1 MTSAEPTT
9 HAPTPRPAPGPD
21 VLLAAT
27 VAVLGHFDGDA
38 DQTLTV
44 WQDGSARTVRV
55 STDATAVS
63 ATLVEATR
71 AGLLA
76 AEPAPSPDAGRL
88 VDLTG
93 DCPAPADLDLLV
105 RLDDARRT
113 VHVATG
119 PAWAR
124 TATAERLSGLIQRVA
139 GHLADPATADAPL
152 SRLPFLTADERTR
165 LVVELNDTTAE
176 VPPRTV
182 AQAIADLAAEDP
194 DAPAVIT
201 RERVL
206 SRRELQDLARTVA
219 GQLARAGVREG
230 DSVYVCLPR
239 SAELVV
245 AWTAAL
251 GAGIVCVPVDP
262 AYPQAR
268 IQQIVQGE
276 SPTVLTVPSTHD
288 LIPHARRIP
297 VVLDPPAGSPAPDG
311 AWPVAAAP
319 ESVVYVMHTSGSTGV
334 PKGVA
339 IREIG
344 LRNLMHVSARQFG
357 LGPGR
362 RSLSLASPGFDANV
376 WELLAPLYAGA
387 AVVPFDDE
395 LISAKGLAEC
405 VRATEA
411 DAFFPFSPLLI
422 RLDPADFPGIRTVIT
437 AGELFSQEL
446 VDRWQPGREM
456 IYAFGPTEATALQS
470 WHYCHAGSPEPAPSI
485 GRPMTNLRMW
495 LVDPWGGLAAP
506 GAVGELYIGG
516 LGVGAGYVGLPEA
529 TAAKFVVRPE
539 LDGDSTLYRTGDLAS
554 FRPDGAIDFRGR
566 KDNQVKLR
574 GFRVELGEVETVLA
588 ALPGIDTAISV
599 VHETDAERLLVA
611 HLIPVPGTELPS
623 PAHLREQLADLLP
636 YYMIP
641 SAFVALTDIPYTP
654 NGKID
659 RTVLARR
666 PLPAPSEPATGS
678 GDMADREILAEV
690 SAAFA
695 VVLGV
700 PDIAPDQ
707 DFFAAGGHS
716 LGVAEIA
723 GRLNDHYRTDIR
735 ARDLFEHPTP
745 ADLTRRIAQLL
756 ATTEGAAADAEPDS
770 DEGGP
775 GLLPVQSWQW
785 LLRQARPED
794 DAAYN
799 VPTLFTCGGAVDPER
814 LRVALKALRLRH
826 PMLQATVREVNGAPQ
841 VSLDGPEPA
850 LEVVDLSEAA
860 DPEAD
865 CAEAVRRRAN
875 LPIDLAA
882 GPALRATLLRLPG
895 GHHRLLTVCH
905 HIVSDGPGI
914 DILARD
920 LVAAYEGT
928 ADALPPL
935 TRDPLAVGRT
945 ESQLLAQGA
954 FDGQLDHWREVL
966 TPPPAALPLP
976 VDNPRVRPAGA
987 RTATVEVELGA
998 QLTGSL
1004 REIGR
1009 QARTGLAAPLA
1020 AAVAV
1025 ALSHSTGHKDIC
1037 LGTPVNLRGELGLTE
1052 HLTNGANSTVLRLR
1066 MGAGSLAELLADVAE
1081 QMHAAI
1087 DYARVPFPHVV
1098 DRLAM
1103 PITPLRNALFDVFV
1117 TCYRR
1122 SEAGTA
1128 PGLTL
1133 SGQVVPL
1140 DSGLCDL
1147 SFQGCEHRDGL
1158 TLILQYDSDL
1168 YDEDTALLFLDRWR
1182 LAVTALATEPE
1193 APWSRPGLGTPAAAQ
1208 APAVAGFGGFRFDT
1222 ATGEGGEG

>member
-9 HAPTPRPAPGPD
+9 HAPTLRPVPGPD

-44 WQDGSARTVRV
+44 WQNNSARTVRV

-63 ATLVEATR
+63 ATLLDATR
-71 AGLLA
+71 SGLLD
-76 AEPAPSPDAGRL
+76 AESASSVDAGRL

-93 DCPAPADLDLLV
+93 NCPASADLDLFV
-105 RLDDARRT
+105 RLDAAQRT

-139 GHLADPATADAPL
+139 DHLADPATADASL
-152 SRLPFLTADERTR
+152 SRLPFLTTDERSR

-182 AQAIADLAAEDP
+182 AEAIADLAAEDP

-201 RERVL
+201 RDRTL
-206 SRRELQDLARTVA
+206 SRQELQDLARTVA
-219 GQLARAGVREG
+219 EQLAQAGIRRG

-251 GAGIVCVPVDP
+251 SAGIVCVPVDP

-276 SPTVLTVPSTHD
+276 SPTVLTVPSTNE

-297 VVLDPPAGSPAPDG
+297 VVLDLPTDAPSPDHE
-311 AWPVAAAP
+311 WPVAAAP

-344 LRNLMHVSARQFG
+344 LRNLMHASARQFG

-411 DAFFPFSPLLI
+411 DTFFPFSPLLI

-437 AGELFSQEL
+437 AGELFSQDL
-446 VDRWQPGREM
+446 VDRWQPGRDM

-516 LGVGAGYVGLPEA
+516 LGVGAGYAGLPEA

-611 HLIPVPGTELPS
+611 HLIPAPGTELPS

-641 SAFVALTDIPYTP
+641 SAFVALTDVPYTP

-659 RTVLARR
+659 RTVLAGR
-666 PLPAPSEPATGS
+666 PLSEPSEPGTGS
-678 GDMADREILAEV
+678 APNANPEILAEV

-695 VVLGV
+695 LVLSV
-700 PDIAPDQ
+700 PEIAPDQ

-723 GRLNDHYRTDIR
+723 ARLNDRYQTDIR

-745 ADLTRRIAQLL
+745 AALTDRIAQLL
-756 ATTEGAAADAEPDS
+756 TTAEGATAEPAS
-770 DEGGP
+770 DEGGL

-785 LLRQARPED
+785 LMRQARPED

-799 VPTLFTCGGAVDPER
+799 VPTLFVCGGAVDTER
-814 LRVALKALRLRH
+814 LQAALKALRLRH

-841 VSLDGPEPA
+841 VSLDSPEPA
-850 LEVVDLSEAA
+850 LEVVDLSAAA
-860 DPEAD
+860 DPEAE

-875 LPIDLAA
+875 LPFNLAA
-882 GPALRATLLRLPG
+882 GPALRATLFRLPG

-920 LVAAYEGT
+920 LVAAYEGA

-935 TRDPLAVGRT
+935 TRDPLAVGRA
-945 ESQLLAQGA
+945 ESQLLAKGA
-954 FDGQLDHWREVL
+954 FDEQLDHWREVL

-987 RTATVEVELGA
+987 RTTAVEVELGA
-998 QLTGSL
+998 ELTDSL
-1004 REIGR
+1004 REVAR

-1025 ALSHSTGHKDIC
+1025 VLSRSTGRQDIC
-1037 LGTPVNLRGELGLTE
+1037 LGTPVNLRGQLGLSE

-1066 MGAGSLAELLADVAE
+1066 MGTASLAGLLADVAE
-1081 QMHAAI
+1081 QMHTAI

-1103 PITPLRNALFDVFV
+1103 PISPLRNALFDVFV

-1158 TLILQYDSDL
+1158 TLILQYDSGL
-1168 YDEDTALLFLDRWR
+1168 YHEDTALLFLDRWR
-1182 LAVTALATEPE
+1182 LALTTLATEPD
-1193 APWSRPGLGTPAAAQ
+1193 APWSRPGLGTPS
-1208 APAVAGFGGFRFDT
+1208 APQDPTVAGFGGFRFDT
-1222 ATGEGGEG
+1222 ATGEGGNG